1 MPVDHAV
8 TPLQRS
14 RAGATAFFAI
24 NGILGF
30 SFVPRLAEIQTSLG
44 LDAAGLGLVLAFGTA
59 GGLVVG
65 PLAAPLVH
73 RWGAVPVASA
83 VGLVALPSLVVMGWA
98 SAPVVFAAAFF
109 LFWAADAVMDSAMNT
124 RALEVEAAYGRSII
138 NGFHAWWSLGSI
150 IGSVLGALSA
160 LAGIAL
166 GPFLTGLA
174 LLAGGALTAVW
185 ISGTGAVPEAV
196 QSRNDH
202 ADGET
207 HHLSRRRAL
216 AMMLGSGGGLLAA
229 FIMAAILVEDVPARW
244 GSVYLTDRLADPGV
258 WIVVTY
264 AALTTAM
271 TLGRFTGDRL
281 VDRFGEV
288 RWIRWSMAAVAVTMA
303 VALVVG
309 TPLAFVLAS
318 AVAGFG
324 VATLFPAA
332 MRAAAR
338 LPGVTPATG
347 IALVTWFSRIGFVIS
362 PLAVGLIAQGAGI
375 RWGMSVVVVAAVLI
389 IPIAS
394 ASLRTR
400 RA

>member
-1 MPVDHAV
+1 M
-8 TPLQRS
+8 TSLQRS
-14 RAGATAFFAI
+14 RVGATAFFAI

-30 SFVPRLAEIQTSLG
+30 AFVPRLAEIQASLG
-44 LDAAGLGLVLAFGTA
+44 LDDAGLGFVLAVGTA

-65 PLAAPLVH
+65 PLAAPLIH

-83 VGLVALPSLVVMGWA
+83 VGLIALPFLVVMGWA
-98 SAPVVFAAAFF
+98 SAPAVFAVAFF
-109 LFWAADAVMDSAMNT
+109 FFWAADSVMDSAMNT

-150 IGSVLGALSA
+150 VGSALGALSA
-160 LAGIAL
+160 LAGIPL
-166 GPFLTGLA
+166 GPFLMALSVIAGAA
-174 LLAGGALTAVW
+174 LLVVWAGGA
-185 ISGTGAVPEAV
+185 GAVPEGE

-202 ADGET
+202 ASGQT

-216 AMMLGSGGGLLAA
+216 AVMLASGGALLAA

-244 GSVYLTDRLADPGV
+244 GSVYLTDRLGDPGA
-258 WIVVTY
+258 WIAVTY
-264 AALTTAM
+264 VALTSAM

-281 VDRFGEV
+281 VERFGEV
-288 RWIRWSMAAVAVTMA
+288 RWIRWSMAAVAIAMA
-303 VALVVG
+303 AALVAG
-309 TPLAFVLAS
+309 TPWAFVIAS
-318 AVAGFG
+318 AVSGFG

-332 MRAAAR
+332 MRAASR

-375 RWGMSVVVVAAVLI
+375 SWGVAIVVLAALAI
-389 IPIAS
+389 IPLAG
-394 ASLRTR
+394 AALRER
-400 RA
+400 VA

>member
-1 MPVDHAV
+1 M

-14 RAGATAFFAI
+14 RVGATAFFAI

-30 SFVPRLAEIQTSLG
+30 SFVPRLAEIQARLG
-44 LDAAGLGLVLAFGTA
+44 LDDAGLGIVLAIGTA

-83 VGLVALPSLVVMGWA
+83 VGLLALPPLVVMGWA
-98 SAPVVFAAAFF
+98 SVPAVFAIAFF
-109 LFWAADAVMDSAMNT
+109 FFWAADALMDSCMNT

-150 IGSVLGALSA
+150 ICSALGALSA
-160 LAGIAL
+160 LAGISLGAFLSVLGILAAVAL
-166 GPFLTGLA
+166 VT
-174 LLAGGALTAVW
+174 VW
-185 ISGTGAVPEAV
+185 AAGTGAVPEGE
-196 QSRNDH
+196 QSRNDD
-202 ADGET
+202 ALGET

-216 AMMLGSGGGLLAA
+216 AVMLGSGGALLAA

-244 GSVYLTDRLADPGV
+244 GSVYLTERLADPGA
-258 WIVVTY
+258 WIAVTY
-264 AALTTAM
+264 IALTSAM

-281 VDRFGEV
+281 VERFGEV
-288 RWIRWSMAAVAVTMA
+288 RWIRWSMAAVAVAMA

-309 TPLAFVLAS
+309 TPLAFVIAS
-318 AVAGFG
+318 AVSGFG

-332 MRAAAR
+332 MRAASR

-347 IALVTWFSRIGFVIS
+347 VALVTWFSRIGFVIS

-375 RWGMSVVVVAAVLI
+375 AWGVGIVVVAAVAI
-389 IPIAS
+389 IPLAG
-394 ASLRTR
+394 AALRER
-400 RA
+400 VA

>member
-1 MPVDHAV
+1 M
-8 TPLQRS
+8 TSLQRS

-30 SFVPRLAEIQTSLG
+30 AFVPRLAEIQARLG
-44 LDAAGLGLVLAFGTA
+44 LDDAGLGVVLAIGTA

-83 VGLVALPSLVVMGWA
+83 VGLLALPPLVVMGWA
-98 SAPVVFAAAFF
+98 SVPAVFALAFF
-109 LFWAADAVMDSAMNT
+109 FFWAADALMDSCMNT

-150 IGSVLGALSA
+150 IGSALGALSA

-166 GPFLTGLA
+166 GTFLSILA
-174 LLAGGALTAVW
+174 VLAAVALVIVW
-185 ISGTGAVPEAV
+185 VAGTGAVPEGE

-202 ADGET
+202 ASGET

-216 AMMLGSGGGLLAA
+216 AVMFGSGGALLAA

-244 GSVYLTDRLADPGV
+244 GSVYLTDRLVDPGA
-258 WIVVTY
+258 WIAVTY
-264 AALTTAM
+264 IALTSAM

-281 VDRFGEV
+281 VERFGEV
-288 RWIRWSMAAVAVTMA
+288 RWIRWSMAAVVIAMTA
-303 VALVVG
+303 ALVVG
-309 TPLAFVLAS
+309 TPLAFVIAS
-318 AVAGFG
+318 AVSGFG

-332 MRAAAR
+332 MRAASR

-347 IALVTWFSRIGFVIS
+347 VALVTWFSRIGFVIS

-375 RWGMSVVVVAAVLI
+375 AWGLGIVVVAAMAI
-389 IPIAS
+389 IPLAG
-394 ASLRTR
+394 AALRER
-400 RA
+400 VA

>member
-1 MPVDHAV
+1 M

-14 RAGATAFFAI
+14 RVGATAFFAI

-30 SFVPRLAEIQTSLG
+30 AFVPRLAEIQARLG
-44 LDAAGLGLVLAFGTA
+44 LDDAGLGVVLAIGTA

-73 RWGAVPVASA
+73 RWGAVPVAST
-83 VGLVALPSLVVMGWA
+83 VGLLALPPLVVMGWA
-98 SAPVVFAAAFF
+98 SVPAVFAIAFF
-109 LFWAADAVMDSAMNT
+109 FFWAADALMDSCMNT

-150 IGSVLGALSA
+150 IGSALGALSA
-160 LAGIAL
+160 LAGISLGTFLSVLAVLAAVAL
-166 GPFLTGLA
+166 VS
-174 LLAGGALTAVW
+174 VW
-185 ISGTGAVPEAV
+185 AAGTGAVPEGE

-202 ADGET
+202 ASGET
-207 HHLSRRRAL
+207 HQLSRRRAL
-216 AMMLGSGGGLLAA
+216 AVMFGSGGALLAA

-244 GSVYLTDRLADPGV
+244 GSVYLTDRLADPGA
-258 WIVVTY
+258 WIAVTY
-264 AALTTAM
+264 IALTSAM

-281 VDRFGEV
+281 VERFGEV
-288 RWIRWSMAAVAVTMA
+288 RWIRWSMAAVAVAMTT
-303 VALVVG
+303 ALAVG
-309 TPLAFVLAS
+309 TPLAFVVAS
-318 AVAGFG
+318 AVSGFG

-347 IALVTWFSRIGFVIS
+347 VALVTWFSRIGFVIS

-375 RWGMSVVVVAAVLI
+375 AWGLGIVVVAAVAI
-389 IPIAS
+389 IPLAG
-394 ASLRTR
+394 AALRGR
-400 RA
+400 VA